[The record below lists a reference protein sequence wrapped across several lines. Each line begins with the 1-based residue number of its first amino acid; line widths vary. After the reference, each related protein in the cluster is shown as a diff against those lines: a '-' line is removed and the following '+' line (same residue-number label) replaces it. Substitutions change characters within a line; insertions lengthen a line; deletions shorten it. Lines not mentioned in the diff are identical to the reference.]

1 MTSSHSHEAFRQ
13 FLGAAAADRIAPGP
27 HVADDDAL
35 LERWSAGYLD
45 SAETR
50 QITDHLAACTRCATL
65 VAQMVKSGTLVLPL
79 IEESTADS
87 MAASAQ
93 SSSPPGAGGG
103 AFEGPLGGSRRPFL
117 AIASLAVAA
126 TLVAAVLY
134 FGGRSNS
141 AEGQLAL
148 AKGEFARG
156 DHLAALERVEG
167 LISRDVAEP
176 LRTDALSV
184 AREAAEKAAVE
195 RLEKGDF
202 TQVSQIAARVDRL
215 GVATDQ
221 VVNADLQARRADPA
235 IVSLARSGGLLDY
248 GYDLNGQAF
257 QKGFPTFDAAF
268 EQQQKQW
275 EQALQKYPDSLLLRV
290 NFGQFLLKAGAIAAA
305 ESQFSEALD
314 RQPDSVDA
322 QLGLGLA
329 RYERQDYTAAL
340 DAFQAVMRERPQ
352 SATAA
357 INAALASEALQRPD
371 DARRYWRQALPLVDD
386 PTLRDQIE
394 RHIQESPKN

>member
-13 FLGAAAADRIAPGP
+13 FLAAAAADRTAPGP

-45 SAETR
+45 PAETR
-50 QITDHLAACTRCATL
+50 QITDHLAACSRCATL
-65 VAQMVKSGTLVLPL
+65 VAHMVKSGTLVPPL
-79 IEESTADS
+79 LAEPTAESRATSVQVTASPD
-87 MAASAQ
+87 AS
-93 SSSPPGAGGG
+93 GR
-103 AFEGPLGGSRRPFL
+103 AFDGPLGGSRRPFL

-141 AEGQLAL
+141 VEGQLAL
-148 AKGEFARG
+148 AKVELARG
-156 DHLAALERVEG
+156 GHLEALQRVEG
-167 LISRDVAEP
+167 LLDREVAEP

-184 AREAAEKAAVE
+184 AREAAEKEAVA

-202 TQVSQIAARVDRL
+202 AEVSQIAARVDRL
-215 GVATDQ
+215 GVASDQ
-221 VVNADLQARRADPA
+221 VVNADLQARRGDSA
-235 IVSLARSGGLLDY
+235 IVSLARVGGLLDY
-248 GYDLNGQAF
+248 GYDLSGQAL
-257 QKGFPTFDAAF
+257 QKAFPTFDAAF
-268 EQQQKQW
+268 EQQRKQW
-275 EQALQKYPDSLLLRV
+275 EESLQKYPDSLLLRV

-305 ESQFSEALD
+305 ESEFTEALG
-314 RQPDSVDA
+314 RHPDSVDA

-340 DAFQAVMRERPQ
+340 DAFLDVLRERPQ

-357 INAALASEALQRPD
+357 INAALACEALERKD

-394 RHIQESPKN
+394 RHIQESPED